1 MLWGND
7 EDVYS
12 RLYPVCVNGLFS
24 YYGLG
29 ADDHYAADKDKV
41 SSFVTTILRTMQQE
55 GNLGVTPS
63 PYPLYGTMNA
73 NKLALG
79 FIALFEKGYAAI
91 SLYGLSASKKLEIKA
106 IIASKIS
113 FEFCSVPKTKDA
125 LRDAHP
131 ELFPPRRKKSGKG
144 CSKSR
149 NQRPKRPVDEVRGK
163 QKAGN

>member
-1 MLWGND
+1 
-7 EDVYS
+7 
-12 RLYPVCVNGLFS
+12 
-24 YYGLG
+24 
-29 ADDHYAADKDKV
+29 
-41 SSFVTTILRTMQQE
+41 
-55 GNLGVTPS
+55 
-63 PYPLYGTMNA
+63 MNA

-79 FIALFEKGYAAI
+79 FAAQFEKGYVAI
-91 SLYGLSASKKLEIKA
+91 SPYGLSASKKLEIKA

-125 LRDAHP
+125 LRDVHP

-149 NQRPKRPVDEVRGK
+149 NQRLKGPVDEVRGK